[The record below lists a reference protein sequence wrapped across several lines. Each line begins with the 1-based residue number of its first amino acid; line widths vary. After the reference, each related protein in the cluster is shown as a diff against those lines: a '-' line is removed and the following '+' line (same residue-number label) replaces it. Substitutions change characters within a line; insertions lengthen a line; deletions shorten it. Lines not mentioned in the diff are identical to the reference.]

1 MLELSEDRME
11 SIKTI
16 KKLTEYN
23 DYNLYSIEIK
33 YDYNIDKV
41 TPIVEG
47 EISDQQMMELTFADA
62 LPGVELEL
70 EIPNY

>member
-47 EISDQQMMELTFADA
+47 EISDQQLMELTFADA

-70 EIPNY
+70 

>member
-41 TPIVEG
+41 TPIV
-47 EISDQQMMELTFADA
+47 
-62 LPGVELEL
+62 
-70 EIPNY
+70 